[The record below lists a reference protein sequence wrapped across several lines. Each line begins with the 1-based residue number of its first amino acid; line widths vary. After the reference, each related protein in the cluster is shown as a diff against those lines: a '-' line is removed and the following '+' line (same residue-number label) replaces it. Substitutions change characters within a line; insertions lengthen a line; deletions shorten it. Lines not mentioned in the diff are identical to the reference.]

1 MSEAIVKLAL
11 FSAENLLVL
20 LESGQLLIFNGT
32 GQTWGNPL
40 GLPNFGLTGLASHK
54 ICFEGANSEIMKNL
68 VLGWSNESSGNRIY
82 LSKNSGV
89 SFQQLLFPTQSFSV
103 ISVLHVELHCF
114 FPVATFLVN
123 TTSYQNLEK
132 TMFMQYDFMEDAWI
146 QEELTLS
153 GFSRDPP
160 SHFSFIPPS
169 TQYLIAWG
177 QKLFAFGRLNGTG
190 SVFKVKRQE
199 HLSDFALNVNE
210 TIVSLITGGNG
221 DFAVQ
226 FSNKR
231 LFYGRAFVEHVVEIF
246 LGEDPSSNFTVMFD
260 IFSSLLLITSNGG
273 IVKTRKLPLANEV
286 LNAVFPQ
293 KSCPY
298 LKFTTSVSPELYF
311 MDKGDETK
319 VWAVLIYPRTEP
331 NDVRLEISSVDVLQI
346 TSEDHVEHY
355 KGLVTLNKTFTFRY
369 NFRNG
374 TSVQKNSYISTA
386 VAVQLLPKVGELSC
400 ENSLQVLH
408 IHVGCPPL
416 KSIVIRNCT
425 SSTGV
430 ESAPPLST
438 DYGQN
443 PCRLN
448 AAIYGNIRL
457 VVDLYEGDKFVEE
470 VRSDYVVWEET
481 GRTDYGYT
489 ATMSEVRCLSEAQTL
504 RKLSENTSEDL
515 NRIWTQNKY
524 QSCFEV
530 SNDGKTFHGSQPYE
544 ILNSSGV
551 SQLVFQGS
559 GSFHFQLRV
568 VGNHLSF
575 CELTSRFSVQVT
587 DREGKNFLSQIASVA
602 VVTLIS
608 TVLLYLN
615 FAKYTKRTLNRHQAD
630 EQEQQRLQE
639 LKSLFTTFQQ
649 EDGAGVTHRR
659 STSHSVRRFT
669 GTAMLMT
676 NRLPEECLA
685 ETAKT
690 FAEPIAESTEP
701 SHTSL
706 RSRKSLHTD
715 N

>member
-1 MSEAIVKLAL
+1 
-11 FSAENLLVL
+11 
-20 LESGQLLIFNGT
+20 
-32 GQTWGNPL
+32 
-40 GLPNFGLTGLASHK
+40 
-54 ICFEGANSEIMKNL
+54 
-68 VLGWSNESSGNRIY
+68 
-82 LSKNSGV
+82 
-89 SFQQLLFPTQSFSV
+89 
-103 ISVLHVELHCF
+103 
-114 FPVATFLVN
+114 
-123 TTSYQNLEK
+123 
-132 TMFMQYDFMEDAWI
+132 
-146 QEELTLS
+146 
-153 GFSRDPP
+153 PP

-190 SVFKVKRQE
+190 SVFKVKRQG
-199 HLSDFALNVNE
+199 HLSDFVLNVNE

-226 FSNKR
+226 LSNKR

-246 LGEDPSSNFTVMFD
+246 PGEDTSSNFTVMFD

-346 TSEDHVEHY
+346 TSEDHVQHY
-355 KGLVTLNKTFTFRY
+355 KGLVTLNK
-369 NFRNG
+369 
-374 TSVQKNSYISTA
+374 
-386 VAVQLLPKVGELSC
+386 
-400 ENSLQVLH
+400 VLH

-430 ESAPPLST
+430 ESAPILST

-448 AAIYGNIRL
+448 AAIYENIKL

-470 VRSDYVVWEET
+470 VRTDYVVWEET

-524 QSCFEV
+524 QSCFEA
-530 SNDGKTFHGSQPYE
+530 SNDGKTFDGSQPYE

-575 CELTSRFSVQVT
+575 CELTSQFSVQVT

-615 FAKYTKRTLNRHQAD
+615 FAKYTKRTLNIHQED

-639 LKSLFTTFQQ
+639 LK
-649 EDGAGVTHRR
+649 
-659 STSHSVRRFT
+659 
-669 GTAMLMT
+669 
-676 NRLPEECLA
+676 
-685 ETAKT
+685 
-690 FAEPIAESTEP
+690 
-701 SHTSL
+701 
-706 RSRKSLHTD
+706 
-715 N
+715 